1 MAVHWH
7 TNLIAQV
14 LNLPAKSVESTLKL
28 LEEGATVPFIARYR
42 KEATGSL
49 DEVQIA
55 DIQRQTK
62 RLEEIEK
69 RKETILSAMEE
80 QGALTDELRRRIEN
94 SYDPTELED
103 IYLPFKK
110 KRKTRASIA
119 KEKGLEPL
127 AELLLQQG
135 HQALEKLVKPYLN
148 EAVPDMAEALQGAR
162 DIIAEQ
168 ISEDEATRQKMRHLF
183 KRQALIKSKVAR
195 GKEEEGAKYRDYFE
209 YEESLDKCPSHRLL
223 AIRRGEEEGF
233 LRVSIEPEEESATGL
248 LERQYVKNSSPAAE
262 QVKEAAI
269 DAYKRL
275 LGPSIETE
283 FRNISKEKADLEA
296 IRVFALNLRQLLLA
310 APLGPKR
317 VMGIDP
323 GFRTGCKIVCLDEN
337 GDLLGKST
345 IYPHPPQSDT
355 WMAAKTVAELAEQ
368 YQIEAIAIGNGTA
381 GRETMNFCKGL
392 RFARQPQ
399 LFLVNEAGASVYSAS
414 EIAREEFP
422 QEDITVRG
430 AISIGRRLV
439 DPLAELVKID
449 PKSIGVGQYQHDV
462 HQGLLKEQ
470 LDDVIVSCV
479 NSVGININ
487 TASAHLLTYVSGLG
501 PVLAR
506 NIVQYRAENGAFSS
520 RDALK
525 KVPRM
530 GSKSF
535 EQSAGFLR
543 IRQGNNP
550 LDNTAVHPERYPLVE
565 KMAADLA
572 CTVPEL
578 IQDSNLRKSI
588 RLQQYVNAEVG
599 LPTLSDIMK
608 ELEKPGLD
616 PRGEARA
623 FEFAPLQSIDDV
635 RPGMVL
641 PGIVNN
647 ITNFG
652 AFVDIG
658 IKEGGMVHVSQMANR
673 FIKNPAEVV
682 QLHQEVMVKVLE
694 VDLQRK
700 RIQLSMKEV
709 S

>member
-1 MAVHWH
+1 MAVNWQ

-14 LNLPAKSVESTLKL
+14 LNLPGKSVGSTLQL

-55 DIQRQTK
+55 DIQRQAK

-69 RKETILSAMEE
+69 RKETILNAMEE
-80 QGALTDELRRRIEN
+80 QGALTPELRRRIEN

-110 KRKTRASIA
+110 KRKTRATVA

-127 AELLLQQG
+127 AELLLKQENVP
-135 HQALEKLVKPYLN
+135 LEKLTKPYLN
-148 EAVPDMAEALQGAR
+148 EAVPNIAEALQGAR

-168 ISEDEATRQKMRHLF
+168 ISEDEATRQKMRQLF
-183 KRQALIKSKVAR
+183 KRQALIHAKVAR
-195 GKEEEGAKYRDYFE
+195 GKEEAGAKYRDYFE

-233 LRVSIEPEEESATGL
+233 LRVSIEPDEESATGL
-248 LERQYVKNSSPAAE
+248 LERQYIKNNSPAAL
-262 QVKEAAI
+262 QVKEAAV

-283 FRNISKEKADLEA
+283 FRNSSKEKADLEA
-296 IRVFALNLRQLLLA
+296 IRVFATNLRQLLLG
-310 APLGPKR
+310 APLGAKR

-337 GDLLGKST
+337 GDLIGKST

-355 WMAAKTVAELAEQ
+355 WMAAKTVVELADQ

-381 GRETMNFCKGL
+381 GRETMSFCKGL
-392 RFARQPQ
+392 TFGRKPQ
-399 LFLVNEAGASVYSAS
+399 IFLVNEAGASVYSAS
-414 EIAREEFP
+414 DIAREEFP
-422 QEDITVRG
+422 QEDVTVRG

-462 HQGLLKEQ
+462 HQGMLKEQ
-470 LDDVIVSCV
+470 LDEVVVSCV
-479 NSVGININ
+479 NSVGINLN

-506 NIVQYRAENGAFSS
+506 NIVQYRTENGAFPS
-520 RDALK
+520 REALK
-525 KVPRM
+525 QVARM

-565 KMAADLA
+565 KMAADLG
-572 CTVPEL
+572 CTITEL
-578 IQDSNLRKSI
+578 IQRADLRKNI
-588 RLQQYVNAEVG
+588 RLQQYVSAEVG
-599 LPTLSDIMK
+599 LPTLNDILK

-623 FEFAPLQSIDDV
+623 FEFAPLHSIDDV

-673 FIKNPAEVV
+673 FIRNPAEVV

-700 RIQLSMKEV
+700 RIQLSMKEAL
-709 S
+709 